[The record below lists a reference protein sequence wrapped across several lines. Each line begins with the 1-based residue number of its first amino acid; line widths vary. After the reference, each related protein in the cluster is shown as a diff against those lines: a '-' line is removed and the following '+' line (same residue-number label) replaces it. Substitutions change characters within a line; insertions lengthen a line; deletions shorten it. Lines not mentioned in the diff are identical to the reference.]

1 MSSTDSVTS
10 ERVTGRVKWF
20 NNKAGYG
27 FITVTD
33 GVRAG
38 TDMFIHHTAINV
50 ENQQYKY
57 LVQGEYV
64 SFDVVHT
71 STGNHEWQASN
82 VSGVNNGKL
91 MCETRHEYKISRT
104 TFRAEDVQEAP
115 RQVRVPRDATS
126 TRRPYVPRAR
136 GEGPREGGG
145 AREGQKEGGGAREW
159 TLAGTRNGGRGAQ
172 RSDAPTETR

>member
-104 TFRAEDVQEAP
+104 TFRTDDVQDAP
-115 RQVRVPRDATS
+115 RQARVPQERDASS
-126 TRRPYVPRAR
+126 TKRTYAPRPR
-136 GEGPREGGG
+136 GEGPREGQ
-145 AREGQKEGGGAREW
+145 REGGGAREW
-159 TLAGTRNGGRGAQ
+159 TLTGSRNGGRGAQ
-172 RSDAPTETR
+172 RNGASTETR

>member
-1 MSSTDSVTS
+1 MSSTDNVTS

-104 TFRAEDVQEAP
+104 TFRTDDVQDAP
-115 RQVRVPRDATS
+115 RPTRVPRERDASS
-126 TRRPYVPRAR
+126 TKRPYAPRSR
-136 GEGPREGGG
+136 GEGPREGQ
-145 AREGQKEGGGAREW
+145 REGGGAREW
-159 TLAGTRNGGRGAQ
+159 TLTGSRNGGRGAQ
-172 RSDAPTETR
+172 RNDASTETR